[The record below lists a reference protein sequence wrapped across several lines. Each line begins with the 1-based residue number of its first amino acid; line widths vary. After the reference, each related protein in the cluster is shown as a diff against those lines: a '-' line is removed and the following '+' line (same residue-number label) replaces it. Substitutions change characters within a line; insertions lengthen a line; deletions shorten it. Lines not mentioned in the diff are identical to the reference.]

1 METEGDSQMGSSVIH
16 VMNLSDQSTQEIAA
30 GTGEA
35 IKPLGFMD
43 EDFVYGIARQSDIFE
58 DAAGNVTFPMHQIRI
73 VDVSTKDLIVQKTYE
88 KSGYFVSS
96 VSIEDYTMH
105 LNRIQYNGTAYVPAD
120 QDMIMNRE
128 GDSGKLVNIA
138 TSSSAEKETQVQLTI
153 AGASAEKAPKL
164 LTPKETI
171 LEEERTVA
179 IKEEGSTKH
188 YYVYVKG
195 NVVLAL
201 SLIHI

>member
-1 METEGDSQMGSSVIH
+1 
-16 VMNLSDQSTQEIAA
+16 
-30 GTGEA
+30 
-35 IKPLGFMD
+35 
-43 EDFVYGIARQSDIFE
+43 
-58 DAAGNVTFPMHQIRI
+58 MHQIRI

-138 TSSSAEKETQVQLTI
+138 TSSSA
-153 AGASAEKAPKL
+153 G
-164 LTPKETI
+164 
-171 LEEERTVA
+171 
-179 IKEEGSTKH
+179 
-188 YYVYVKG
+188 KG
-195 NVVLAL
+195 DPGTAYDCRGHPRKRRR
-201 SLIHI
+201 SFSPRRRRF